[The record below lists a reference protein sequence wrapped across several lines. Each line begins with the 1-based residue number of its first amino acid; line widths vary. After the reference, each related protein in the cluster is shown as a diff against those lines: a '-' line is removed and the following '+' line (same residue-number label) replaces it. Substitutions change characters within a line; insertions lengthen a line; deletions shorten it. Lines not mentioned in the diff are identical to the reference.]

1 MSGAVPGAGESGRKR
16 MAPEGRRQ
24 GRRNDEA
31 VKQSDHVK
39 SAILCAG
46 QRGGAWR
53 S

>member
-1 MSGAVPGAGESGRKR
+1 

-24 GRRNDEA
+24 GRRNDE
-31 VKQSDHVK
+31 VVRQSDHMK

-53 S
+53 L